1 MAAAIAVGLDQL
13 TMARLAAELGVS
25 TQALYGHVAGRDEVE
40 ALVRGALRDQ
50 VQAAPIEADHWRP
63 WLEQFAQVVR
73 GSLGGSAA
81 HVLDAPTADLALGE
95 RGIELLLAEGLT
107 PDEAG
112 RAIWLVF
119 RLALLA
125 GADPDD
131 AALAR
136 LLADTGALLSSGGR
150 VAPATG
156 AVQAALSSS
165 AASSTSSASDA
176 FAFDLALVLDG
187 IEARTARTAR
197 PRPEEPS

>member
-1 MAAAIAVGLDQL
+1 MAAAIAVGLDRL
-13 TMARLAAELGVS
+13 TMAGLAAELGVS
-25 TQALYGHVAGRDEVE
+25 TQALYGHVRGRDEVE
-40 ALVRGALRDQ
+40 ALVRSALRAQ
-50 VQAAPIEADHWRP
+50 VEAAPIDADHWRP
-63 WLEQFAQVVR
+63 WLEQFAHVVR

-131 AALAR
+131 AALAT
-136 LLADTGALLSSGGR
+136 LLADTGALLASGGR

-156 AVQAALSSS
+156 AVQAALTASAS
-165 AASSTSSASDA
+165 AADPADA

-197 PRPEEPS
+197 SRPEEPS